1 MINRRD
7 FVKAGIASATMPW
20 LGGCLTGPA
29 VGERYPGWKPGELD
43 IHFIHT
49 GVGEQTFFIFPDG
62 TTMLLDC
69 GDTHHVKYMTD
80 VPPLPSGLRFGGEWV
95 SRYIQR
101 LIPQREI
108 DYAMI
113 SHWHGDHTGDLMFGG
128 KRTKDGR
135 VVCGLPLVGED
146 FRFRHYLDHQYPQ
159 MAQHR
164 FDPDPDSLSLMREW
178 LPRAQ
183 AQGMQAH
190 RFEVGALNQIRLL
203 RDPAAYPTFEIRNIA
218 ANAVIWDGADGTI
231 DVGKTHVAKKGKD
244 AIHENRLSS
253 AIRIRYGNFSYYTGG
268 DNELTMLGEDG
279 REFSWE
285 ALLGRT
291 VGPVDVCKTHH
302 HAGTFGMTPEF
313 VREVRSQVYLSSVW
327 QARMVDHKSL
337 SAMCSRELYP
347 GDRIVCFGHVA
358 ACRRDVAD
366 CYGGDIAPAGH
377 AVVKVAPGGGT
388 FRVFT
393 LDAHDEEMRI
403 QYVRDFVS
411 RTPTRFG
418 ILSDTHVT
426 GPESLAELTAAF
438 RFLKARR
445 VDAVLHC
452 GDLTDL
458 GSLEQLDIFAK
469 AWKSVFGDGTQLVLA
484 PGNRDLMDTGRVTA
498 EQKAA
503 ARDRAIY
510 PDPRGAFLRALGV
523 DIGSGV
529 YARTVGGVSVVASA
543 WGHEG
548 ELEDFC
554 MRHPELAEGECPVVF
569 LQHPHHQGTVFGGKL
584 PSWAVK
590 DDRATCWLR
599 MFPDAISFSGHSH
612 ISHLADRALDRG
624 AFVAAAAGSY
634 CLEKGPKSGN
644 REVSVLT
651 VRGPSA
657 DLERIDLRTG
667 RRRLDELMPRRPKT
681 SPLLREGVSFLHW
694 NLGHFAFGKKTS
706 TRISAEEAVLRAKA
720 FRQALAQHAP
730 DAVGLCEYS
739 AAFDLGGAKTRDR
752 LLADF
757 AAVEEGAQS
766 GYQCNAIAVKTGE
779 LVRKAEK
786 AYPKR
791 TQKTYYLACETVL
804 GGKRTVLVETHL
816 DLGKPELR
824 RAQMETILEDF
835 RDAERVIVS
844 GDFNVSS
851 EAEYAPFAAA
861 GYEAANAAAFG
872 SFPTHRRR
880 SRNQTPAID
889 NVFVKGWKIAEVCT
903 GDYGLALSDH
913 RPLVCR
919 LV

>member
-1 MINRRD
+1 MNRRE
-7 FVKAGIASATMPW
+7 FMRGGVAAATLPW

-29 VGERYPGWKPGELD
+29 AGDRYPGWRPGELD

-80 VPPLPSGLRFGGEWV
+80 VPPLPNGMRFGGEWV

-108 DYAMI
+108 DYAMV

-128 KRTKDGR
+128 KRTRDGR

-146 FRFRHYLDHQYPQ
+146 FRFRHYFDHQYPE

-164 FDPDPDSLSLMREW
+164 LDPDPDCLSLMRAW

-183 AQGMQAH
+183 AQGMQAY

-203 RDPAAYPTFEIRNIA
+203 KDPKAYPTFEIRNIA
-218 ANAVIWDGADGTI
+218 ANAVVWDGADGTV
-231 DVGKTHVAKKGKD
+231 DVGKTHVAKSGKD

-285 ALLGRT
+285 AMLGRV

-313 VREVRSQVYLSSVW
+313 VREVRAQVYLSSVW

-347 GDRIVCFGHVA
+347 DDRIVCFGHVA
-358 ACRRDVAD
+358 DCRRDVVAR
-366 CYGGDIAPAGH
+366 YGADIAPAGH
-377 AVVKVAPGGGT
+377 AVVKVAPGGDA

-403 QYVRDFVS
+403 LYVRDFVS
-411 RTPTRFG
+411 RAATRFG
-418 ILSDTHVT
+418 VLSDTHVT
-426 GPESLAELTAAF
+426 GPESLAELKSAF
-438 RFLKARR
+438 RYLKSRR

-452 GDLTDL
+452 GDLTDMGTL
-458 GSLEQLDIFAK
+458 DQLKVFAQ
-469 AWKSVFGDGTQLVLA
+469 AWRDVFDDGTQLVFA

-498 EQKAA
+498 EQKAS

-510 PDPRGAFLRALGV
+510 PDPRGAFLKALGV
-523 DIGSGV
+523 DIGTGV
-529 YARTVGGVSVVASA
+529 YSRTVNGVPVVAST

-554 MRHPELAEGECPVVF
+554 TRHPELAAGESPVVF

-590 DDRATCWLR
+590 NDRATCWLGL
-599 MFPDAISFSGHSH
+599 FPDAISFSGHSH
-612 ISHLADRALDRG
+612 MSHLCDKALDVG
-624 AFVAAAAGSY
+624 AFVAAAAGSC
-634 CLEKGPKSGN
+634 CLEKGPKNGN
-644 REVSVLT
+644 RELSVLT
-651 VRGPSA
+651 VRGPFA
-657 DLERIDLRTG
+657 ELERIGLKTD
-667 RRRLDELMPRRPKT
+667 RRRFDTLFVRRPA
-681 SPLLREGVSFLHW
+681 SGLHAPAGVTFLQW
-694 NLGHFAFGKKTS
+694 NLGHFAFGKATS
-706 TRISAEEAVLRAKA
+706 THIAAAEAECRAQA
-720 FRQALAQHAP
+720 FRALLARHRP

-739 AAFDLGGAKTRDR
+739 AAFDLGGARTRDR
-752 LLADF
+752 VLRDF
-757 AAVEEGAQS
+757 ASVEEGTQS
-766 GYQCNAIAVKTGE
+766 GYQCNALAVRGGE
-779 LVRKAEK
+779 LVRRAEK
-786 AYPKR
+786 AYPER
-791 TQKTYYLACETVL
+791 TQKTYYLACEAVL
-804 GGKRTVLVETHL
+804 GGRRTVLVETHL

-824 RAQMETILEDF
+824 RSQIEAILADF

-872 SFPTHRRR
+872 PFPTHRRR
-880 SRNQTPAID
+880 SRTQTPAID
-889 NVFVKGWKIAEVCT
+889 NVFVKGWKISGVCL